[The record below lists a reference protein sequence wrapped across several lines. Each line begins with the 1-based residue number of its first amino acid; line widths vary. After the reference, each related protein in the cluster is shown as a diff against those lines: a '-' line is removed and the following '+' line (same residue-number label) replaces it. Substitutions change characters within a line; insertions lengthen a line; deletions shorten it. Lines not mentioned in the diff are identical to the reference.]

1 MPFICTKISEP
12 LTEPQIEAIKNDL
25 GKAISLLPGKSEAYL
40 MVEVEDQCH
49 LYFKGDCDAPTAMC
63 EVSVFG
69 KAPRDACEALTG
81 AICESL
87 QNNAGVS
94 PSRCLVKFQFADTWG
109 YDGYLF

>member
-1 MPFICTKISEP
+1 MPFICAKISEP
-12 LTEPQIEAIKNDL
+12 LTQPQIEAIKNDL

-49 LYFKGDCDAPTAMC
+49 LYFKGDSDAPTAMC

-87 QNNAGVS
+87 QNNAFVS
-94 PSRCLVKFQFADTWG
+94 PSRCYVKFQFADTWG

>member
-1 MPFICTKISEP
+1 MPFICAKISEP
-12 LTEPQIEAIKNDL
+12 LTEIQFEMIKSDL

-87 QNNAGVS
+87 QNNAGEIGRAHV
-94 PSRCLVKFQFADTWG
+94 
-109 YDGYLF
+109 